1 MQHQGEEPPRT
12 IEQRVELEK
21 VAQESEGEPGITLSE
36 TKGKRVPICQEKEGN
51 HETWNH
57 ESPQFLHVLP
67 QKRKYRGGLH
77 WTFLI
82 LHHQTITTEEEEDG
96 HSVMSEM
103 GKDRSD
109 HAPHILTVVELK
121 EHPLDVAS
129 GKREL
134 VFCYGTWQEMQQIV
148 QHDAQDGDAL

>member
-1 MQHQGEEPPRT
+1 MQHQGEEPPWT

-36 TKGKRVPICQEKEGN
+36 TKGKRVPICQEKEGYYKARN
-51 HETWNH
+51 HEP
-57 ESPQFLHVLP
+57 PQFRHVLP
-67 QKRKYRGGLH
+67 QKRKWRGS
-77 WTFLI
+77 WAWAFLI

-96 HSVMSEM
+96 HSVMSKMRKE
-103 GKDRSD
+103 RSY
-109 HAPHILTVVELK
+109 HAPHLLTVVKLK
-121 EHPLDVAS
+121 ENTLDVAS

>member
-1 MQHQGEEPPRT
+1 MQHQGEEPPWT

-21 VAQESEGEPGITLSE
+21 VAQESEGEPGITLSA
-36 TKGKRVPICQEKEGN
+36 TKGKRVRIRQEKEGYYKA
-51 HETWNH
+51 WNH
-57 ESPQFLHVLP
+57 EPPQFLHVLP
-67 QKRKYRGGLH
+67 QKKKWRGSWA

-109 HAPHILTVVELK
+109 HAPHLLTVVELK
-121 EHPLDVAS
+121 EHTLNVAS